1 MLRPLF
7 KHEEHFWSS
16 KTRKDVTELD
26 KVPGGAAIMI
36 KDFLCMRRCKVAE
49 ISSVQKNCVLEI
61 ITKVI
66 KSW

>member
-36 KDFLCMRRCKVAE
+36 KDFLMHE
-49 ISSVQKNCVLEI
+49 EMQSSSDLFSTEKLCFRDGG
-61 ITKVI
+61 
-66 KSW
+66 